1 MLWIMPTDPLFA
13 LLPGSHG
20 PLRRLLAEQTGG
32 RDLPGDLLHVV
43 ESLADRIDAA
53 NAAGAYRGFVMLT
66 AEYRAAR
73 AELLGDQAP
82 ADDPLSDLVA
92 QLMANDDDAD
102 AATAVRDPAE

>member
-20 PLRRLLAEQTGG
+20 PLRRLLAEQTAG

-53 NAAGAYRGFVMLT
+53 NAAGAYRGFGMLT

-73 AELLGDQAP
+73 AALLGDLAP
-82 ADDPLSDLVA
+82 ADDPLTDLLA
-92 QLMANDDDAD
+92 ELAGND
-102 AATAVRDPAE
+102 VPA

>member
-1 MLWIMPTDPLFA
+1 MPTDPLFTV
-13 LLPGSHG
+13 LPGPHG
-20 PLRRLLAEQTGG
+20 ALRRLLAEQTAG

-73 AELLGDQAP
+73 ADLLGDQAP
-82 ADDPLSDLVA
+82 AADPLNDLLA
-92 QLMANDDDAD
+92 ELIGNDDGAVPP
-102 AATAVRDPAE
+102 ATVRDTAH

>member
-1 MLWIMPTDPLFA
+1 MPTDALFDV
-13 LLPGSHG
+13 LPGPHG
-20 PLRRLLAEQTGG
+20 RLRRLLAEQTAG

-73 AELLGDQAP
+73 ADLLGDLAP
-82 ADDPLSDLVA
+82 ADDPLTDLLA
-92 QLMANDDDAD
+92 ELAGNDLPATTVRNPAD
-102 AATAVRDPAE
+102 

>member
-1 MLWIMPTDPLFA
+1 MPTDPLFTV
-13 LLPGSHG
+13 LPGPHG
-20 PLRRLLAEQTGG
+20 RLRRLLAEQTAG

-73 AELLGDQAP
+73 ADLLGVEP
-82 ADDPLSDLVA
+82 AAAGSLDDLIAELVG
-92 QLMANDDDAD
+92 NDDAAG
-102 AATAVRDPAE
+102 AATTVRDTAD